1 MPRQAGGHVTAA
13 PPSREEMVALFD
25 EVRATGEQEGA
36 MVRALGG
43 VGVLLRTPA
52 APDSLRREIG
62 DVDVIAR
69 RKVRG
74 EMERA
79 LKRCG
84 LTPEL
89 EFNALQGT
97 RRQIWWTADG
107 RTHVDLFL
115 GQFEMCHT
123 LELEDRLL
131 EGHPALPAADLL
143 LSKLQIVELNMKD
156 AVDAAALLLSNEVG
170 DGDGGATINRAR
182 LVEVLSR
189 DWGFY
194 TTASD
199 NLEKLPMLIREV
211 DPAAADRT
219 KQTARQIVE
228 LIEESPKSRGFKMR
242 ARIGR
247 RAKWYE
253 LPDESLVG

>member
-1 MPRQAGGHVTAA
+1 MTDA
-13 PPSREEMVALFD
+13 PPSREEMLALFD
-25 EVRATGEQEGA
+25 EVRVTGEQEGA

-62 DVDVIAR
+62 DVDVMAR
-69 RKVRG
+69 RKLRA

-97 RRQIWWTADG
+97 RRQIWWTSDG

-131 EGHPALPAADLL
+131 EDHPALPAADLL
-143 LSKLQIVELNMKD
+143 LTKLQIVELNMKD
-156 AVDAAALLLSNEVG
+156 AVDAAALLVSNEVG
-170 DGDGGATINRAR
+170 DGDGDATINRAR
-182 LVEVLSR
+182 LVDVLSR

-199 NLEKLPMLIREV
+199 NLEKLPPLIREL
-211 DPAAADRT
+211 DPAAADRAE
-219 KQTARQIVE
+219 QRARQIVE